1 MSRVALSLIV
11 SIIGIILLS
20 GGTGFSQ
27 VPSPNSAFERRKAL
41 DERDKN
47 ERMKL
52 EMSEQEVLRA
62 VQERAEKRAS
72 CLKQAKEHG
81 LSFYNRR
88 RFVKQCMS
96 S

>member
-1 MSRVALSLIV
+1 MPRAALSLIV
-11 SIIGIILLS
+11 SIIGVALLS

-27 VPSPNSAFERRKAL
+27 APSPSSAMERRQAL
-41 DERDKN
+41 DQRARE

-52 EMSEQEVLRA
+52 EISDQRILRA

-72 CLKQAKEHG
+72 CLKQVKENG

-88 RFVKQCMS
+88 RFLKQCVS
-96 S
+96 R